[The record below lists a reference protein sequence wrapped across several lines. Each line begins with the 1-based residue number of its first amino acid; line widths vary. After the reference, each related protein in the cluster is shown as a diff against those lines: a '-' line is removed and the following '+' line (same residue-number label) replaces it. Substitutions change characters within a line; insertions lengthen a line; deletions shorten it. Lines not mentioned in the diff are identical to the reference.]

1 MMKMV
6 FLINLLTWNP
16 NQGQHLD
23 KQTERI
29 QYLSLKNGKGNNH
42 NGKYFSVLCS
52 AWPHISLMFNFFSM
66 SFPWIVICDCV
77 SSCIWQR
84 FTVIP
89 LNLNNFS
96 HKRSK
101 VLILVEWLFMLSAK
115 RDLLL
120 FLCSKNCPISVLSS
134 NKDIWTK
141 TWKGQ
146 RKDLSTVITS
156 RQWSIG
162 PYSSVADS
170 DLK

>member
-77 SSCIWQR
+77 SSCIWQL

-101 VLILVEWLFMLSAK
+101 VLILVEWLFMLCAK
-115 RDLLL
+115 RGLLL
-120 FLCSKNCPISVLSS
+120 FLCSKNCPISVFVKIKIFDKMAKKRFF
-134 NKDIWTK
+134 N
-141 TWKGQ
+141 
-146 RKDLSTVITS
+146 RNYFSTTIH
-156 RQWSIG
+156 R
-162 PYSSVADS
+162 PLLDSSVADS
-170 DLK
+170 EVW